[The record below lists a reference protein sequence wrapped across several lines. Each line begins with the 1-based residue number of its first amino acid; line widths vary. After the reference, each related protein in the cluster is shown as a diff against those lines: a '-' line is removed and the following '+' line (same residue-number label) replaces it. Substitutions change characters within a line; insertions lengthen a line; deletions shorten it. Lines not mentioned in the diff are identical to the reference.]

1 MIYVSWT
8 SAEASGLVTGPCMH
22 WPMDARGLQD
32 WTLADAPISVTLP
45 WLTLLAAVK
54 TWSAWICVD
63 VWRLQVIEP
72 CRYYLLSQDLLTMLS
87 SMNVYLVSINLTQ
100 AIAQN
105 CGQLQSLNLGWCD
118 NITDKGVT
126 SLASGC
132 PDLRAVDLCGCVLIT
147 GIWSDSL

>member
-1 MIYVSWT
+1 MI
-8 SAEASGLVTGPCMH
+8 AL
-22 WPMDARGLQD
+22 
-32 WTLADAPISVTLP
+32 
-45 WLTLLAAVK
+45 
-54 TWSAWICVD
+54 
-63 VWRLQVIEP
+63 

-87 SMNVYLVSINLTQ
+87 SMNVYLVSINLMQ

-147 GIWSDSL
+147 GI